1 MIPAIIIVDLYINNV
16 YHVLE
21 KEDLTDHRDFPRPD
35 LISQFKNNKKSSQ
48 NGVYHSQFLSST
60 FW

>member
-1 MIPAIIIVDLYINNV
+1 MLLSGS
-16 YHVLE
+16 VLDRVQT
-21 KEDLTDHRDFPRPD
+21 KNDPSNRDFPRPD
-35 LISQFKNNKKSSQ
+35 FGPNIGTFPSKKLAKAVQ